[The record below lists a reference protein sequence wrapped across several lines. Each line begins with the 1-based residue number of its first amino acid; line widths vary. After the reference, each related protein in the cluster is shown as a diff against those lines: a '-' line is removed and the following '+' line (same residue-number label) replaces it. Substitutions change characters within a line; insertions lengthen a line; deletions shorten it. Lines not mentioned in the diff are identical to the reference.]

1 MNGHLEGTFLCPDLD
16 NGAKLG
22 SRAPQLLLLAVREGL
37 EGGVS
42 RDEGVVV
49 ATGQLHSLAHLER
62 LVGCHGQ
69 EFGILSNCPCLN
81 VNPRICKCS

>member
-1 MNGHLEGTFLCPDLD
+1 MNGHLEGTFLSPDLD
-16 NGAKLG
+16 DGAKLG
-22 SRAPQLLLLAVREGL
+22 SRPPQLLLLAVREGL

-49 ATGQLHSLAHLER
+49 STGQLHSLAHLDRR

-69 EFGILSNCPCLN
+69 EFGILYDCPRL
-81 VNPRICKCS
+81 IE